1 MDGQIEKACA
11 LCAEL
16 SAVDLLVS
24 ADAVDEKNDCGVNNR
39 VTTNDAGSVHGEG
52 ETSGNAHGSANAH
65 DGDGT
70 NDVHNEDSAQ
80 RGLTDDER
88 RMLEFERRVWRRDS
102 AKDELIRRR
111 FNLSPIRYYQR
122 LFRLIQ
128 RREAVE
134 EFPTTVSRLLRI
146 ANSDRPY

>member
-1 MDGQIEKACA
+1 M
-11 LCAEL
+11 
-16 SAVDLLVS
+16 
-24 ADAVDEKNDCGVNNR
+24 DEKNDCGVNNR
-39 VTTNDAGSVHGEG
+39 VTTNDTGSVHDEDDA
-52 ETSGNAHGSANAH
+52 SGNADDYVNGH
-65 DGDGT
+65 DVDDT
-70 NDVHNEDSAQ
+70 TSDAPNEDKTQ

-128 RREAVE
+128 RREALE

>member
-1 MDGQIEKACA
+1 MCGVSTDVVDGF
-11 LCAEL
+11 
-16 SAVDLLVS
+16 S
-24 ADAVDEKNDCGVNNR
+24 DCGVNNR
-39 VTTNDAGSVHGEG
+39 VTMNDAGSAHNEG
-52 ETSGNAHGSANAH
+52 DTSDSAQDSATAH
-65 DGDGT
+65 DADDT
-70 NDVHNEDSAQ
+70 TSDAHNDSQNEDKTQ
-80 RGLTDDER
+80 RGLTDEER

-128 RREAVE
+128 RREALE

-146 ANSDRPY
+146 ANSDRSY

>member
-1 MDGQIEKACA
+1 M
-11 LCAEL
+11 
-16 SAVDLLVS
+16 
-24 ADAVDEKNDCGVNNR
+24 
-39 VTTNDAGSVHGEG
+39 TTNDTGSAHGDREASG
-52 ETSGNAHGSANAH
+52 SAHDSDTANDVDDATSGAH
-65 DGDGT
+65 
-70 NDVHNEDSAQ
+70 NDSRNEDKTR

-128 RREAVE
+128 RREALE

>member
-1 MDGQIEKACA
+1 M
-11 LCAEL
+11 
-16 SAVDLLVS
+16 
-24 ADAVDEKNDCGVNNR
+24 
-39 VTTNDAGSVHGEG
+39 NDAESAYDEG
-52 ETSGNAHGSANAH
+52 GASGNAHDVDDASRTTH
-65 DGDGT
+65 
-70 NDVHNEDSAQ
+70 NDDNTP

-88 RMLEFERRVWRRDS
+88 LMLEFEHRVWRRDS

-146 ANSDRPY
+146 ANSDGLY

>member
-1 MDGQIEKACA
+1 MD
-11 LCAEL
+11 
-16 SAVDLLVS
+16 V
-24 ADAVDEKNDCGVNNR
+24 VDEKNDCGVNNR
-39 VTTNDAGSVHGEG
+39 VTTNDAGS
-52 ETSGNAHGSANAH
+52 AHGDGDTSDSAQDSANAH
-65 DGDGT
+65 DADDAT
-70 NDVHNEDSAQ
+70 SDAHNDSHNEDKTQ

-128 RREAVE
+128 RREALE

>member
-1 MDGQIEKACA
+1 M
-11 LCAEL
+11 
-16 SAVDLLVS
+16 
-24 ADAVDEKNDCGVNNR
+24 
-39 VTTNDAGSVHGEG
+39 TTNDTGSAHGDREASG
-52 ETSGNAHGSANAH
+52 SAHDSATAHDVDDATSGAH
-65 DGDGT
+65 
-70 NDVHNEDSAQ
+70 NDSRNEDKTR

-128 RREAVE
+128 RREALE

>member
-1 MDGQIEKACA
+1 M
-11 LCAEL
+11 
-16 SAVDLLVS
+16 
-24 ADAVDEKNDCGVNNR
+24 
-39 VTTNDAGSVHGEG
+39 TTNDAGSARNEG
-52 ETSGNAHGSANAH
+52 DTSDSAQDSATAHGV
-65 DGDGT
+65 GDT
-70 NDVHNEDSAQ
+70 TSDAPNDSHNEDKAQ

-128 RREAVE
+128 RREALE

>member
-1 MDGQIEKACA
+1 MRVICGYCFRVPTEVA
-11 LCAEL
+11 
-16 SAVDLLVS
+16 
-24 ADAVDEKNDCGVNNR
+24 DEKNDCRVNNR
-39 VTTNDAGSVHGEG
+39 VTTNDAGS
-52 ETSGNAHGSANAH
+52 AH
-65 DGDGT
+65 DEDGASGT
-70 NDVHNEDSAQ
+70 AHDSATAHDADDTTSDALNDSRNDSRNEDKTR

-128 RREAVE
+128 RREALE

>member
-1 MDGQIEKACA
+1 MD
-11 LCAEL
+11 
-16 SAVDLLVS
+16 
-24 ADAVDEKNDCGVNNR
+24 DA
-39 VTTNDAGSVHGEG
+39 
-52 ETSGNAHGSANAH
+52 TSGAH
-65 DGDGT
+65 
-70 NDVHNEDSAQ
+70 NDSRNEDKTR

-128 RREAVE
+128 RREALE
-134 EFPTTVSRLLRI
+134 ELPTTVSRLLRI
-146 ANSDRPY
+146 ANADRPY

>member
-1 MDGQIEKACA
+1 M
-11 LCAEL
+11 
-16 SAVDLLVS
+16 
-24 ADAVDEKNDCGVNNR
+24 
-39 VTTNDAGSVHGEG
+39 GSVHDEDDA
-52 ETSGNAHGSANAH
+52 SGNADGSVNGHGV
-65 DGDGT
+65 GDT
-70 NDVHNEDSAQ
+70 TSDAPNEDKTQ

-128 RREAVE
+128 RREALE